1 MPTTTLDYS
10 SIKDN
15 RWKSIAHPP
24 GFTHSHS
31 QSHASRSP
39 KEIAASY
46 ASLKQKRAWD
56 LAISPAK
63 SLPMQAFMLYMSG
76 GGVQI
81 FSMGIVF
88 MLLFN
93 PFKALASINASFAPF
108 AAKESSSHDLLTLL
122 PQKLVYLICNAL
134 TLALG
139 LWKCKSMGLL
149 PTGSADWLAFETR
162 GESPEIFLY

>member
-1 MPTTTLDYS
+1 MLQGSCMSKSKAPSKAS
-10 SIKDN
+10 SSATA
-15 RWKSIAHPP
+15 RY
-24 GFTHSHS
+24 
-31 QSHASRSP
+31 
-39 KEIAASY
+39 EE
-46 ASLKQKRAWD
+46 LKVKRAWD

-88 MLLFN
+88 MLLSS
-93 PFKALASINASFAPF
+93 PFKNLASINNAFAQFAPKS
-108 AAKESSSHDLLTLL
+108 APPKALSTLVL
-122 PQKLVYLICNAL
+122 QKIVYLLCNLL

-139 LWKCKSMGLL
+139 LWKCRSMGLL

-162 GESPEIFLY
+162 GEPPEITLW